1 MEKLIVEKAVKNLS
15 SKKSIVNNIT
25 IKPSI
30 SMVKAKIKKEFE
42 EAIHHRRSV
51 RIYDPE
57 KPIDSKIVKKSYYF
71 HSFCLW

>member
-42 EAIHHRRSV
+42 CHA
-51 RIYDPE
+51 
-57 KPIDSKIVKKSYYF
+57 KINKGKITVIAEGRKKF
-71 HSFCLW
+71 LEEN